1 MIGLC
6 EFQVTFVM
14 KNKLVVHL
22 PRAVIKGW
30 GPVAGGRWPVAG
42 GRWPVAGDFP
52 QLLCVWSL
60 ATFIGK

>member
-30 GPVAGGRWPVAG
+30 GPVAG
-42 GRWPVAGDFP
+42 DFP